1 MSQKVVKPYDS
12 GQSKKEEVA
21 QMFNNISANY
31 DFLNHFLSLGI
42 DHLWRKRAV
51 KQLQKL
57 QPKVLLDL
65 ATGTGDFAIACLK
78 LKPEKI
84 IGMDISSGMLEV
96 GKQKMKKRAFDNII
110 DMQLGDSENMPFA
123 DHTFD
128 AITVG
133 FGVRNYENLEKGLGE
148 MLRVLKP
155 GGQAV
160 ILEFSKPKAFP
171 IKQLFGFYSKVL
183 IPLFGKY
190 ISKDERAY
198 TYLPESVA
206 AFPEGAAFVAV
217 LQKVGYQTSEPIRLS
232 GGIASIYIGT
242 KKQ

>member
-51 KQLQKL
+51 KQLQKS

-96 GKQKMKKRAFDNII
+96 GKQKMKKRAFDDII

-123 DHTFD
+123 EHTFD

-217 LQKVGYQTSEPIRLS
+217 LQKVGYQTLEPIRLS

>member
-51 KQLQKL
+51 KQLQKQ

-96 GKQKMKKRAFDNII
+96 GKQKMKKR
-110 DMQLGDSENMPFA
+110 
-123 DHTFD
+123 
-128 AITVG
+128 
-133 FGVRNYENLEKGLGE
+133 
-148 MLRVLKP
+148 
-155 GGQAV
+155 
-160 ILEFSKPKAFP
+160 
-171 IKQLFGFYSKVL
+171 
-183 IPLFGKY
+183 
-190 ISKDERAY
+190 
-198 TYLPESVA
+198 SV
-206 AFPEGAAFVAV
+206 
-217 LQKVGYQTSEPIRLS
+217 
-232 GGIASIYIGT
+232 
-242 KKQ
+242 